1 MEPQVQPSALPN
13 SLSDLWKDDVVDEIH
28 ARRAELAAKFDFD
41 LDRIFDY
48 YRRREALANR
58 DPDSSAP
65 PER

>member
-1 MEPQVQPSALPN
+1 
-13 SLSDLWKDDVVDEIH
+13 LSDLWKDDVVDEIH